1 MIMKNIYAV
10 YFSATGTTEK
20 IVTRI
25 AEGLSQ
31 KLEIP
36 VQYID
41 FTLPSIREKTIQFTK
56 EDLVIFGTPV
66 YAGRVPNVLLP
77 FLKEKVQGNHA
88 LAVPV
93 VLYGNRNYDDA
104 LIELRN
110 ILEENKFHT
119 IAGGAF
125 IGEHSFSYT
134 LAANRPDSKD
144 FNIADEFSEKI
155 ATYLSHAEETPKEP
169 VLVKGENPIRP
180 YYTPRDRK
188 GNPVNI
194 LKVKP
199 MTKESCSQCGICAK
213 VCPMGSISQ
222 EDASIINGICIKC
235 GACVKK
241 CPEGA
246 KFYDDEKYLY
256 HQHELEDEFSRR
268 AEPEVFLI
276 ND

>member
-1 MIMKNIYAV
+1 MKLKNIYAV

-25 AEGLSQ
+25 ARGLSN
-31 KLEIP
+31 KLKLPIS
-36 VQYID
+36 YID
-41 FTLPSIREKTIQFTK
+41 FTLPKAREEKLQFSK
-56 EDLVIFGTPV
+56 EDIVIFGTPV

-77 FLKEKVQGNHA
+77 YLTNDIKGGGA
-88 LAVPV
+88 LAIPI

-110 ILEENKFHT
+110 ILEENKCHT
-119 IAGGAF
+119 IGGGAF

-134 LAANRPDSKD
+134 LAAHRPDEKD
-144 FNIADEFSEKI
+144 LKVADEFAEKI
-155 ATYLSHAEETPKEP
+155 CTYICEMSEAPSKP
-169 VLVKGENPIRP
+169 AFVKGEDPIRP

-199 MTKESCSQCGICAK
+199 KTKDNCTQCGICAE
-213 VCPMGSISQ
+213 VCPMGSISR
-222 EDASIINGICIKC
+222 EDVTQYIGICIKC

-246 KFYDDEKYLY
+246 KYYDDEKYLY
-256 HQHELEDEFSRR
+256 HQHELEDGFARR
-268 AEPEVFLI
+268 AEPEFFI
-276 ND
+276 G